1 MHAVL
6 RLQPQT
12 TGHLPCGSRHHA
24 HGRQSVSVETAAGQV
39 DGGSGP
45 LPSHLEHAGSAGE
58 RYGAADAAEA
68 PYRAADFRRNSSGRA
83 LPAYAASSSG
93 GSSYSGSSRTRRD
106 GTSTPDRAA
115 GARTAFILLSPAAV
129 ARC

>member
-1 MHAVL
+1 MYA
-6 RLQPQT
+6 
-12 TGHLPCGSRHHA
+12 
-24 HGRQSVSVETAAGQV
+24 AAGQAN
-39 DGGSGP
+39 GGSGP
-45 LPSHLEHAGSAGE
+45 LPSHLEHASLAGE

-93 GSSYSGSSRTRRD
+93 GSSYSGSSRSRRD

-115 GARTAFILLSPAAV
+115 GGCTCSRRSGWLPWHGAKEPAATLLRLP
-129 ARC
+129 ALMALS